1 MCIMCFL
8 VAINLTWFKPNCE
21 DYHIKARLN
30 YPTVAKGIYLKNN
43 KNVTY
48 CVVYGRFCRGCKL
61 ECNTETCVQG
71 CHYIAVDWEPTAL
84 HLRYQTSQER
94 VSQMLLEQKTRV
106 IYIRKGREGS
116 QMLLEQKTKVIY
128 IRKGRGGESNAA
140 RAKDKRN
147 LYQEGEG
154 GVSQMLL

>member
-1 MCIMCFL
+1 MYIICFL
-8 VAINLTWFKPNCE
+8 MAINLTWFKPIDK
-21 DYHIKARLN
+21 DYFIKARLKI
-30 YPTVAKGIYLKNN
+30 T

-61 ECNTETCVQG
+61 ECNTETGVQG

-94 VSQMLLEQKTRV
+94 VSEVLLGQKTRV

-116 QMLLEQKTKVIY
+116 QMLLEQKTRVIY
-128 IRKGRGGESNAA
+128 IRKGRGG
-140 RAKDKRN
+140 
-147 LYQEGEG
+147 
-154 GVSQMLL
+154 VSQMLLEQKTRVIYIRKGRGG